1 MITDEVIREIY
12 RTHRKPPKDPSEL
25 NLSEALYV
33 LKKNHNLTID
43 DDDLGKAEVILN
55 DLEEFN
61 PFRRFL
67 VRSLYAV
74 LDFDKNMAFV
84 FRNHILF
91 LSKEDNQLRVHF
103 KPEEEYLEAEE
114 DKGNFLSRLFGRK
127 RK

>member
-12 RTHRKPPKDPSEL
+12 KTYKKPPKDLNEL
-25 NLSEALYV
+25 NLQATLHD
-33 LKKNHNLTID
+33 LKANHNLTLD
-43 DDDLGKAEVILN
+43 SEDLTKAEVIIQ

-67 VRSLYAV
+67 VRSLHGI
-74 LDFDKNMAFV
+74 LEFDRMMAFV

-91 LSKEDNQLRVHF
+91 LGKEDNQLRVHF
-103 KPEEEYLEAEE
+103 KPDDDDE
-114 DKGNFLSRLFGRK
+114 DEDQSFFSRLFGRI